1 VRAAEG
7 YSLERVNVAEGDAKR
22 FEAVYEEYRKAPQV
36 TRRRLYLE
44 TLTRVLGGSGSK
56 VIVDSQ
62 ARGILPLLQLEGLA
76 PKDLNKDLKEKK

>member
-1 VRAAEG
+1 MRAAEG

-44 TLTRVLGGSGSK
+44 TLARVLERSGSK

-62 ARGILPLLQLEGLA
+62 VKGILPLLPLDGLT
-76 PKDLNKDLKEKK
+76 KDLTKEKK